1 MAINDSIGTA
11 PGALALGT
19 EREQW
24 IKRAWDAIDESK
36 LAELNRM
43 MASIA
48 SPTGEEKQLA
58 MTLVGVM
65 RNSGIHAQYQPMDD
79 DQGNSHVV
87 THSRGKGVIISARRL
102 PVRD

>member
-1 MAINDSIGTA
+1 VNFEPIQEMSIINPIGSA
-11 PGALALGT
+11 PVPLSLDK

-48 SPTGEEKQLA
+48 SPTGE
-58 MTLVGVM
+58 
-65 RNSGIHAQYQPMDD
+65 
-79 DQGNSHVV
+79 
-87 THSRGKGVIISARRL
+87 
-102 PVRD
+102 